1 VTTEQTHEET
11 EINEPVEAVVPEEKS
26 EIADESERPPSPEMD
41 TVEDLTEKSVEEE
54 EMDVDRDEE
63 KGMEVEEITDKD
75 DVIDITDKDDVIE
88 VPVNSTGDKDEI
100 VAEEKKSRVSRWG
113 TRWTKEAPDVKIGEM
128 ITAPVVAPV
137 PVPKTDTEGNK
148 LTKSQRKKLKKK
160 RRKETKRTSVDDSG
174 IETGN
179 DSDHQVNKKSGNK
192 ESEKNLKID
201 IDYIAE
207 EPELN
212 PATLQFK
219 KVFDAFRA
227 AQFMTDE
234 TGRAKSGEPF

>member
-1 VTTEQTHEET
+1 
-11 EINEPVEAVVPEEKS
+11 
-26 EIADESERPPSPEMD
+26 M
-41 TVEDLTEKSVEEE
+41 
-54 EMDVDRDEE
+54 
-63 KGMEVEEITDKD
+63 ITLKFR
-75 DVIDITDKDDVIE
+75 T
-88 VPVNSTGDKDEI
+88 
-100 VAEEKKSRVSRWG
+100 SRRSRWG
-113 TRWTKEAPDVKIGEM
+113 TRWTKEAPDVKIGQM
-128 ITAPVVAPV
+128 ITAPIVAPV

-160 RRKETKRTSVDDSG
+160 RRKETKKTEIDSG
-174 IETGN
+174 VETGN
-179 DSDHQVNKKSGNK
+179 DSDQKSDKKKS
-192 ESEKNLKID
+192 STEKNLKID

-234 TGRAKSGEPF
+234 RSSKPGTIF